1 MNRYLVI
8 IFVAVF
14 SNGIYAIDDITDAK
28 QKVRELNKVSFE
40 KLGISLNAL
49 SYLLKASKSG
59 YILMSSVKCNG
70 DINFINELEAA
81 GYAKLH
87 VNSGLPDETELNDSF
102 LNIEPT
108 ALGLAII
115 AELKSDTIKTVKSDS
130 DLKKEIDRLLV
141 KVDTQLEKHDQDL
154 KNLEAEEFGRKD
166 VNKDG
171 IQDLFYEEY
180 DNYYLFLEDRNF
192 DGTIDSKWTYSLKD
206 VLLSGVSDNDFDG
219 IFETKYV
226 AKDGVIVREFI
237 DSDGNGLYDIFSKYE
252 YGVWLYSE
260 KYYPATQD
268 HPKQRIGRTNVNFR
282 EIKSAVQIES
292 SDLTEIEF
300 QEQRLVNAH

>member
-8 IFVAVF
+8 AFVAAF
-14 SNGIYAIDDITDAK
+14 SNGIYAIDDVADAK
-28 QKVRELNKVSFE
+28 QKVRQLNKISFE

-49 SYLLKASKSG
+49 SYLLKASKTG

-81 GYAKLH
+81 GYAKLR
-87 VNSGLPDETELNDSF
+87 VNSGLPDEAELNDSF

-108 ALGLAII
+108 PLGLAII
-115 AELKSDTIKTVKSDS
+115 NEFKSDTIKTVKSDIDS
-130 DLKKEIDRLLV
+130 KKEIDRLL
-141 KVDTQLEKHDQDL
+141 TEINIQLEKHDQHI
-154 KNLEAEEFGRKD
+154 KELEAEELAKKD

-192 DGTIDSKWTYSLKD
+192 DGKVDSKWTYSLED
-206 VLLSGVSDNDFDG
+206 VLVSGVSDNDFDG
-219 IFETKYV
+219 IFETKSI

-260 KYYPATQD
+260 KYYPATKYN
-268 HPKQRIGRTNVNFR
+268 PKPRIGRTNVNFR
-282 EIKSAVQIES
+282 EIKSEEQIES
-292 SDLTEIEF
+292 SDLSEIEF